1 MCILCGE
8 LIMHVHW
15 TDQPAHDA
23 SAGRTVVAGEGQRD
37 RMRLRIKRTALSNK
51 ILRYY
56 GLSLRDWCGS
66 RYLLADK
73 KGNTRIVYDLGDMW
87 QQASELAHRKLD
99 PLDEAFLSAFGQKE
113 ETRHGA
119 G

>member
-15 TDQPAHDA
+15 TDRPAHDR

-37 RMRLRIKRTALSNK
+37 RMRQRLRRTALANQ
-51 ILRYY
+51 ILGFY

-73 KGNTRIVYDLGDMW
+73 KGNTRIIYDLGDGKET
-87 QQASELAHRKLD
+87 AS
-99 PLDEAFLSAFGQKE
+99 
-113 ETRHGA
+113 
-119 G
+119 